1 MQTMNHDLLLE
12 VNDLKTYFFTDSGTI
27 RAVDGVTFSI
37 KRGQTLGVLG
47 ESGCGKSITG
57 YSILRLVRPPGKT
70 ISGEILYHRQ
80 VASGE
85 QVVNLAGLSP
95 DSREI
100 QQIRGKE
107 IAMIFQEPMTSL
119 DPLYTIGDQVVE
131 AIIYHQDVNKRA
143 AWDMAV
149 ETLARV
155 RLPDATAIVHK
166 YPHQLSGGMRQ
177 RVIIAIA
184 LSCRPNLLIA
194 DEPTTA
200 LDVTTEAQ
208 ILDLMRDLQQELHMA
223 MIFITHD
230 LGVIAEMA
238 EDVIVM
244 YLGKVVEKTTV
255 RDLFSNPKHPY
266 TQALLKS
273 IPQVGHKSKGHLQA
287 IQGMVPSP
295 HSIPRGC
302 PFHPRC
308 PSFMP
313 GVCDVSEPPL
323 LQTEPGHAV
332 RCFLYKDQPDGRG

>member
-1 MQTMNHDLLLE
+1 MTTNELLLE

-27 RAVDGVTFSI
+27 RAVDGVTFDV

-70 ISGEILYHRQ
+70 VAGEVLYHRQ
-80 VASGE
+80 DSTSE
-85 QVVNLAGLSP
+85 QVVNLVSLSP

-100 QQIRGKE
+100 QQIRGKD

-119 DPLYTIGDQVVE
+119 DPLYTIGNQVVE
-131 AIIYHQDVNKRA
+131 AITYHQDVNQHT
-143 AWDMAV
+143 AWEMAV
-149 ETLARV
+149 EMLARV
-155 RLPDATAIVHK
+155 RLPEPAATARK

-177 RVIIAIA
+177 RVMIAMA
-184 LSCRPNLLIA
+184 LACRPELLIA

-208 ILDLMRDLQQELHMA
+208 ILDLLLDLQQDLRMA
-223 MIFITHD
+223 MMFITHD

-244 YLGKVVEKTTV
+244 YLGKIVEQTTV
-255 RDLFSNPKHPY
+255 QDLFASPKHPY
-266 TQALLKS
+266 TQALLQS
-273 IPQVGHKSKGHLQA
+273 IPRVGHKSSERLRT
-287 IQGMVPSP
+287 IEGMVPSP

-308 PSFMP
+308 PHFMP
-313 GVCDVSEPPL
+313 GVCDAAMPAL
-323 LQTEPGHAV
+323 IQTEPGHAV
-332 RCFLYKDQPDGRG
+332 RCFLYGEGQHDGNG